1 MFNATIL
8 TPINDDSNN
17 YVSNLNTIIDNE
29 YKINL
34 DTNACVPVF
43 SNNKKNW
50 ENILPRQTAL
60 VNDLQQAFATS
71 ELLSDGENIF
81 WSKLYQGK
89 FLRNFTLKLTSATKA
104 AVEKLLRIL
113 PRDLNSYTLTINAS
127 LSPSPDQ
134 GPAQLILDTFTLKNF
149 KNGRIKIQSIN
160 TIKKLQLVDCSATID
175 FSFSKTSTIYI
186 DKIVNCRLV
195 KFSQAPSFIWVYED
209 EDGNRLETPEKRD
222 VPIYTKLSMCTK
234 NSYAIKNSKLIFKRC
249 NLVHM
254 KDKNEMLSAF
264 ASFISI
270 NPTNNLYEITTSNNT
285 TYTHISKLNSDIFS
299 FDECQATILPGNIK
313 EGLEKTTTH
322 KRFDANY
329 LNNYKMYYINDL
341 IQINNKFNLINH
353 IHTGNT
359 IQQTDLVPIGTR
371 ILFPQV
377 IKTINGSDG
386 VISQNEYK
394 SAIPI
399 PSGWALIQGDNTT
412 VTGENIPPS
421 AIFNN
426 YVYMFPSAIPSVL
439 EPSDRLVL
447 KKRLY
452 AKYSRSTVTHRQM
465 QLEDLNVGMTD
476 GITLMCFELS
486 LTFSNVLASFEEDFH
501 KLLNDISI
509 PGMYDWFLWQDGGAS
524 AGRWRRFLL

>member
-1 MFNATIL
+1 MFNSTIF

-34 DTNACVPVF
+34 DTDAFVPVF
-43 SNNKKNW
+43 SNNKKTW

-89 FLRNFTLKLTSATKA
+89 FLRDFTIKLTSATKD
-104 AVEKLLRIL
+104 AVIKLLRIL
-113 PRDLNSYTLTINAS
+113 PRDLNSYTLTINGS
-127 LSPSPDQ
+127 VSPSYDQ
-134 GPAQLILDTFTLKNF
+134 GPAELILDTFLLKNF
-149 KNGRIKIQSIN
+149 KNGRIKIQSVN
-160 TIKKLQLVDCSATID
+160 TIKKLQLVDCSATIE
-175 FSFSKTSTIYI
+175 FNFSKTSTIYI

-195 KFSQAPSFIWVYED
+195 KFSQLTSSTYI
-209 EDGNRLETPEKRD
+209 
-222 VPIYTKLSMCTK
+222 KLSMCTK
-234 NSYAIKNSKLIFKRC
+234 NSYAIKNSKLIFKKC

-254 KDKNEMLSAF
+254 KDKNEMLSSF

-285 TYTHISKLNSDIFS
+285 NYIHISELNSNIFS

-313 EGLEKTTTH
+313 EGLGKTN
-322 KRFDANY
+322 KRFDENY
-329 LNNYKMYYINDL
+329 LNNYEMHYINEL

-353 IHTGNT
+353 IHTGNS
-359 IQQTDLVPIGTR
+359 IQQTNLVPIGTR

-377 IKTINGSDG
+377 IKTINGSNG
-386 VISQNEYK
+386 AISQNTYE

-399 PSGWALIQGDNTT
+399 PNGWALVKGDNTT
-412 VTGENIPPS
+412 VAGKEITHDV
-421 AIFNN
+421 IFNN
-426 YVYMFPSAIPSVL
+426 YVYMYPTVSPLVL
-439 EPSDRLVL
+439 VPSDRLVL

-452 AKYSRSTVTHRQM
+452 C
-465 QLEDLNVGMTD
+465 VG
-476 GITLMCFELS
+476 
-486 LTFSNVLASFEEDFH
+486 
-501 KLLNDISI
+501 
-509 PGMYDWFLWQDGGAS
+509 
-524 AGRWRRFLL
+524 R